1 MKDTTQRQRCS
12 IKSPGGAYTWC
23 VGPSS
28 TFLGEAQNLDVTRDI
43 LQHRNSYWLPSF
55 EDSDCALPPY
65 NWPDRVHMPPVRW
78 PSFKQNHDQW
88 APATRASFSSLA
100 MRFWLHSGGARC
112 SSDLGITNAL
122 LREPFLIWEAMDM
135 IWSLSHQ
142 RASWSFI
149 WGWGNHGVGV
159 GWVWWVSG
167 TPRARWRPTLDR
179 KQKVCHRKQ
188 EAKPQSTTEGNTCR
202 GKGSSLAVFF

>member
-1 MKDTTQRQRCS
+1 MKDTTQRQWCS

-43 LQHRNSYWLPSF
+43 LQHRNSSWLPSF

-100 MRFWLHSGGARC
+100 MRSWLHSGGARC

-159 GWVWWVSG
+159 GWVGLREQDGDRPWIGSRRFVIENRRQSL
-167 TPRARWRPTLDR
+167 RALL
-179 KQKVCHRKQ
+179 KVIHA
-188 EAKPQSTTEGNTCR
+188 EAKGLP
-202 GKGSSLAVFF
+202 